1 MVCKIILEC
10 FPPLVLSTLSYILMQ
25 HFQCTIWLDYQKA
38 FQWKGINCKQSTRWQ
53 HLSRLKAS
61 AFFSLQKIL
70 VVKWNRMGFFIFTVE
85 NSAGDDSKA
94 RPATIGQPQP
104 ITGKK
109 SGLYIFNILL
119 FLMVW
124 KIQLVMLFSY
134 ESLPILIY
142 SCELTPYP
150 LWRSP

>member
-1 MVCKIILEC
+1 
-10 FPPLVLSTLSYILMQ
+10 
-25 HFQCTIWLDYQKA
+25 
-38 FQWKGINCKQSTRWQ
+38 
-53 HLSRLKAS
+53 
-61 AFFSLQKIL
+61 
-70 VVKWNRMGFFIFTVE
+70 MGFFIFTVE